1 MFNLYDCDHVT
12 LHLYLLVTRVRLP
25 KNLKVKVFSQLPM
38 CSYLIGISL

>member
-25 KNLKVKVFSQLPM
+25 KILKSKFLANSQCVLT
-38 CSYLIGISL
+38 